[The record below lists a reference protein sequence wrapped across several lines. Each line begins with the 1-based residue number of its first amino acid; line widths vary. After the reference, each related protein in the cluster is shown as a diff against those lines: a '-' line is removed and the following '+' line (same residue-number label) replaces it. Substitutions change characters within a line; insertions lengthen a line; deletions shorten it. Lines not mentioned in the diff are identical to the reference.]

1 MIKIKEPP
9 VLLEKLNNL
18 IKIYDNFIIKLIT
31 EGTEGYYRKFYI
43 PKRSGGYRI
52 IESPEQDTLMILLK
66 KLNYIFSTELT
77 FPESVIGFIKTKS
90 IITNAR
96 IHLGAELIIN
106 IDLKDFFHSIKKN
119 NISEALHSTPFN
131 FSYEFANKL
140 AAIATKG
147 NYLPQGSPLSP
158 MISNIVANKLDKSL
172 SQLCLQKNI
181 RYSRYADDMTFSI
194 IDGRIDEEDILE
206 IRKEI
211 ELSGFQFNEKKY
223 KIKRKNRCL
232 TVTGIIVNKR
242 LNVKRTY
249 IKNIKAALHNLKTTD
264 PNSARINLNSLRGKI
279 EYLGMVRGK
288 DDHIYKSFLDKFNFL
303 INKSEA
309 IESVK
314 QKNIPISADEFDD
327 LINKYNAS

>member
-1 MIKIKEPP
+1 MIKIKEPT

-18 IKIYDNFIIKLIT
+18 IRSYDYFINKLIAD
-31 EGTEGYYRKFYI
+31 GSEGYYKRFYV
-43 PKRSGGYRI
+43 PKRSGGVRI
-52 IESPEQDTLMILLK
+52 IESPAHDTLRILLK
-66 KLNYIFSTELT
+66 KLNYLFSTELI
-77 FPESVIGFIKTKS
+77 FPDSVTGFVKTKS

-106 IDLKDFFHSIKKN
+106 IDLKDFFHSIKKT
-119 NISEALHSTPFN
+119 NISDALNSHPFN

-140 AAIATKG
+140 SSIATKE

-158 MISNIVANKLDKSL
+158 ILSNIVANKLDKSL
-172 SQLCLQKNI
+172 SEFCLRKGI

-194 IDGRIDEEDILE
+194 TNGRIEEEDIMI
-206 IRKEI
+206 IRKAI

-232 TVTGIIVNKR
+232 TVTGIIVNKK

-249 IKNIKAALHNLKTTD
+249 IKNIKAALHNWKTTD
-264 PNSARINLNSLRGKI
+264 SNSARMNLNSLRGKI

-288 DDHIYKSFLDKFNFL
+288 DDHIYRSLLDKFNFL
-303 INKSEA
+303 VNKPEA
-309 IESVK
+309 IETVK
-314 QKNIPISADEFDD
+314 QKHLPNSADEFDD
-327 LINKYNAS
+327 LINRYIPS

>member
-1 MIKIKEPP
+1 MIKIKEPA

-18 IKIYDNFIIKLIT
+18 IKSYDNFIYKLIVD
-31 EGTEGYYRKFYI
+31 GTEGHYRKFHI
-43 PKRSGGYRI
+43 PKRGGGVRI
-52 IESPEQDTLMILLK
+52 IESPEDDTLRILHK
-66 KLNYIFSTELT
+66 KLNYIFSTELI
-77 FPESVIGFIKTKS
+77 FPDCVTGFVKTKS
-90 IITNAR
+90 VITNAR
-96 IHLGAELIIN
+96 IHLGTELIVN

-119 NISEALHSTPFN
+119 NISEALHSPPFN

-140 AAIATKG
+140 ASIATKE

-158 MISNIVANKLDKSL
+158 MISNIVTNKLDKNL
-172 SQLCLQKNI
+172 SHFCLQKNI

-194 IDGRIDEEDILE
+194 IDGRIEEEDILD

-211 ELSGFQFNEKKY
+211 DLSGFQFNEKKY

-232 TVTGIIVNKR
+232 TVTGIIVNKK

-249 IKNIKAALHNLKTTD
+249 IKNIKAALHNWKTTD

-303 INKSEA
+303 VNKPGA
-309 IESVK
+309 IETVK
-314 QKNIPISADEFDD
+314 QKHLPNSADDFED
-327 LINKYNAS
+327 LIS